1 MDISLLQSSS
11 NSIGSV
17 YIIYDYLYNKDYLN
31 FLRETVSDAVD
42 NKPQN
47 RTTNVKAKSTDWR
60 SLLEI
65 NEMNNFH
72 MRVLHT
78 LKIIYKLRTLNPTSV
93 VEFSLQESWGMKHK
107 KGDYTAEHTHIPI
120 PWSGAFYIDV
130 PCDNTYMNFA
140 DYNSTVKLQSN
151 MLILFPGT
159 TKHGVSRHTSD
170 KERISMAFNI
180 TWKR

>member
-31 FLRETVSDAVD
+31 FLRETVSNAVD
-42 NKPQN
+42 NKPQD
-47 RTTNVKAKSTDWR
+47 RATNVKAKSTDWR

-72 MRVLHT
+72 MRILHT
-78 LKIIYKLRTLNPTSV
+78 LKIIYKLRALNPNQKL
-93 VEFSLQESWGMKHK
+93 EFSMHESWGMKHK
-107 KGDYTAEHTHIPI
+107 KGDYTIEHTHIPI

-159 TKHGVSRHTSD
+159 TKHGVSHHTSD

>member
-1 MDISLLQSSS
+1 MNISLLQSSS

-17 YIIYDYLYNKDYLN
+17 YIIHDYLYNKEYLN
-31 FLRETVSDAVD
+31 FLKETVSNAVD
-42 NKPQN
+42 NKTEK
-47 RTTNVKAKSTDWR
+47 RDSNVIAKSTGWR

-72 MRVLHT
+72 MRILDT
-78 LKIIYKLRTLNPTSV
+78 LKIIYKLRALNPNQKL
-93 VEFSLQESWGMKHK
+93 EFSMHESWGIKHK
-107 KGDYTAEHTHIPI
+107 KGDYTTEHTHIPI

-151 MLILFPGT
+151 MLILFPGI
-159 TKHGVSRHTSD
+159 TKHGVSEHISD

-180 TWKR
+180 TWKT